1 MLTLE
6 TGLYVRIQELPNG
19 PAPFPLRS
27 GFSADVAYRALG
39 MFNPSESSDAYLI
52 LANDRD
58 EMWFICNRHVRVV
71 GLYKDVMPLR
81 VALDA
86 IPHSMHI

>member
-1 MLTLE
+1 
-6 TGLYVRIQELPNG
+6 
-19 PAPFPLRS
+19 
-27 GFSADVAYRALG
+27 